1 VALAVRIIIGDAIQ
15 VPTAK
20 RMVFNT
26 RAFTFVYNTDLCV
39 CVCVVNS
46 PRSTNLHIVHV
57 LPCARARAHTPIP

>member
-1 VALAVRIIIGDAIQ
+1 MRTRRTAAKSDRLVALAVRIIIGDAIQ

-39 CVCVVNS
+39 CVCGKLS
-46 PRSTNLHIVHV
+46 QKH
-57 LPCARARAHTPIP
+57 